1 MEVAICDED
10 KKETHDAENAR
21 DARDARDASGDQIS
35 YMLRGFQSSV
45 WVDCLELFHVWI
57 YPLEI

>member
-10 KKETHDAENAR
+10 KKETHDVEN
-21 DARDARDASGDQIS
+21 ARDARDASGDQIS